1 MLQALLGFIATIVI
15 LAIATSAYNM
25 GKDSVEL
32 INKPCPEQKEKLLSS
47 SHSHTGTICVYEEP
61 WKIKGNVKRIEL

>member
-1 MLQALLGFIATIVI
+1 MILLIVVCSFII
-15 LAIATSAYNM
+15 
-25 GKDSVEL
+25 GRQSVEEVKP
-32 INKPCPEQKEKLLSS
+32 IDKPCPEQKEKLLSS